1 MELPWLLARLRDS
14 SYVDLIPLIQLNT
27 DPYRT
32 VGFLQTLRLLV
43 LYFTLIMF
51 SNTIVGNI
59 AFMEKAVHE
68 GREFLAITLYVKDQ
82 YDGICRVKFN
92 NANGLLTAHNNGTL
106 VVGQQLILSQYDVRI
121 NSIRTHYEKDG
132 KLVSLKYP
140 EVALTRVRATI
151 GAAPEA
157 KPVAPAAKAEPTL
170 EEVLF

>member
-1 MELPWLLARLRDS
+1 
-14 SYVDLIPLIQLNT
+14 
-27 DPYRT
+27 
-32 VGFLQTLRLLV
+32 
-43 LYFTLIMF
+43 MF

-82 YDGICRVKFN
+82 FEGTCRIKFN
-92 NANGLLTAHNNGTL
+92 NANGLLTAYNNGTL

-132 KLVSLKYP
+132 QLVALKYP
-140 EVALTRVRATI
+140 EVSLTRVRATI

-157 KPVAPAAKAEPTL
+157 KPVAPAAKAEPTFAEL
-170 EEVLF
+170 PF

>member
-1 MELPWLLARLRDS
+1 
-14 SYVDLIPLIQLNT
+14 
-27 DPYRT
+27 
-32 VGFLQTLRLLV
+32 
-43 LYFTLIMF
+43 MF

-82 YDGICRVKFN
+82 SEGTCRIKFN
-92 NANGLLTAHNNGTL
+92 NANGLLTAYNNGTL

-132 KLVSLKYP
+132 QLVALKYP
-140 EVALTRVRATI
+140 EVSLTRVRATI

-157 KPVAPAAKAEPTL
+157 KPVAPAAKAEPTFAEL
-170 EEVLF
+170 PF